1 MSRWTKGQ
9 YADFEKFAIKPASV
23 PVTGTSATEQG
34 KGKPKREKAAGV
46 VKISEHQL
54 QCQFIKWFRAQY
66 PQYAMRLFAIPNAN
80 KRTPA
85 QAAYLKAE
93 GLLPGC
99 WDLFLCIPKGEYGG
113 MFIETKVVGNT
124 LTDNQRA
131 FWSDVK
137 PDYSFSV
144 CKTLEQFIEAVTTY
158 LNQ

>member
-1 MSRWTKGQ
+1 MSRWTKDE

-34 KGKPKREKAAGV
+34 KDKPKREKAAGV

-113 MFIETKVVGNT
+113 MFIETKVGKNGLTEFQKDFRASNT
-124 LTDNQRA
+124 FEYA
-131 FWSDVK
+131 
-137 PDYSFSV
+137 FSV

-158 LNQ
+158 FNQ